1 LKSHV
6 SERSRHILV
15 RGEAGEVLPDALA
28 RALHER
34 EVACGWVRAS
44 GVLTDVELRAF
55 ASDTG
60 KPGITRRIAGPVQ
73 AVAIEGSVGLSR
85 GEVTVGLRTVIARET
100 DRGMETIAGE
110 LVSARVVALEA
121 VVLAFDDVVMGR
133 ALDPAAGVWLFTD
146 VSSAPAP
153 APPAARP
160 REATLAPVE
169 IAAPPAPSPSP
180 PAARPVE
187 ARAAEPAA
195 AWSEVITA
203 SADVDPARAAVRPGG
218 GTAVM
223 PQRPRPPTRDDDV
236 VVPEAGD
243 AVEHFAFGRAEVL
256 KSDGERLHLRVH
268 KDGKIREIAIEM
280 LKVTELESNGQRR
293 RFKLERKL

>member
-1 LKSHV
+1 MKSHV

-44 GVLTDVELRAF
+44 GVLTEVELRAF

-121 VVLAFDDVVMGR
+121 VVIAFDDVVMGR
-133 ALDPAAGVWLFTD
+133 ALDPVAGVWLLTD
-146 VSSAPAP
+146 PSAAPAP
-153 APPAARP
+153 APPARP
-160 REATLAPVE
+160 REATPPPVE
-169 IAAPPAPSPSP
+169 VAPPPPPAP

-187 ARAAEPAA
+187 PRAAEPAA

-243 AVEHFAFGRAEVL
+243 AVEHFAFGRGEVL